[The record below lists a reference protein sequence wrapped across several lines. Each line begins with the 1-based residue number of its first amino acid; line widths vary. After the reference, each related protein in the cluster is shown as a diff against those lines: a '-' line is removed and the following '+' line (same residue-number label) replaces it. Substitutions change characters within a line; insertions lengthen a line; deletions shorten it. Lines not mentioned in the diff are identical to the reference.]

1 MFHRLFVRLWPSTF
15 TSVGT
20 QHCTNKTAADNS
32 TRDEATS
39 LLRRKRCPDFI
50 IGAKKNVTGSGHTR
64 IDGRG
69 ALLFTTAAELQF
81 GDFRR
86 GSSGDIGIAARD
98 WQYRRIVHVRA
109 ASGCRERRHGL
120 GLCSLCWC
128 VVRSILQVDCCLLLA
143 LTLLTLHP
151 TIYLS
156 AGIYLYN
163 LISGL
168 MLAEVAINLH
178 ETSDCE
184 VPSSFK
190 DFADCAMADSTSAGN
205 AIGAASLL
213 MNSCF
218 LSYGM
223 VQVGSFVSDTMDVGF
238 LDPTAVAALYSLLL
252 LVAFCTQ
259 KTCGIETIANMAV
272 MVLFASFASLLLP
285 SLAHVHPLFEAF
297 AASSSAATTTTMP
310 DGSLAS
316 ALSAT
321 IPLIVSTMIYQ
332 NIVPSITKLLDFDR
346 TKSTIAIALGS
357 LLPMLMYVAWCF
369 AVLGGGLDT
378 SLENNGVGG
387 AMFAAFTAS
396 SFVGSSIG
404 CVLSLAEEY
413 ESILSSAKRRGDLD
427 YEKVDS
433 CAMTQCGFSVPAVV
447 MSVLPP
453 AAVALAA
460 SSGTDGA
467 FTAPLHLSGA
477 VIAPFLYGLLPIM
490 LFRSMQSD
498 AKSDV
503 VSSDD
508 FNLMDTIPQVLLGAS
523 TVGLL
528 GNELVHDVGNWL
540 S

>member
-1 MFHRLFVRLWPSTF
+1 MKTFLLITCSIASSSAFGRPRSRRSVHSTAQTRRQPTTALEMKPLPSSAENDALSLSSERRRTSLAAATLESMDEEPFSLPRLPSYNSETFGAVAQVISASLLVTGNTVGSSMFVLPQAVDSVGMAWGSALFV
-15 TSVGT
+15 
-20 QHCTNKTAADNS
+20 
-32 TRDEATS
+32 
-39 LLRRKRCPDFI
+39 
-50 IGAKKNVTGSGHTR
+50 
-64 IDGRG
+64 
-69 ALLFTTAAELQF
+69 
-81 GDFRR
+81 
-86 GSSGDIGIAARD
+86 
-98 WQYRRIVHVRA
+98 
-109 ASGCRERRHGL
+109 
-120 GLCSLCWC
+120 
-128 VVRSILQVDCCLLLA
+128 
-143 LTLLTLHP
+143 
-151 TIYLS
+151 
-156 AGIYLYN
+156 GIYLYN

-523 TVGLL
+523 TIGLL